1 MITEVSI
8 RFPKKP
14 RRLVYGIYPRIPTNT
29 PLPLPEHPLGTLES
43 SSTMIQDF
51 QQTTVASIGLLAQA
65 NTVSCGNPANR
76 ATMPPRPSQAKELH
90 SDVQQQ
96 QRRRQ

>member
-1 MITEVSI
+1 
-8 RFPKKP
+8 
-14 RRLVYGIYPRIPTNT
+14 
-29 PLPLPEHPLGTLES
+29 
-43 SSTMIQDF
+43 MIQDF

-76 ATMPPRPSQAKELH
+76 ATVPPRPSQAKELH

>member
-1 MITEVSI
+1 
-8 RFPKKP
+8 
-14 RRLVYGIYPRIPTNT
+14 
-29 PLPLPEHPLGTLES
+29 
-43 SSTMIQDF
+43 MIQDF

-76 ATMPPRPSQAKELH
+76 ATVPPRLSQAKELH